1 MLSLNT
7 GEGLNLSGFDEFH
20 ERPYPLGGVDMKWTW
35 VGQGVKGTREEG
47 WKGELFGM

>member
-1 MLSLNT
+1 MLSLNA
-7 GEGLNLSGFDEFH
+7 GEGLNLSGFYEFH

-35 VGQGVKGTREEG
+35 VRRGVKGTREEG